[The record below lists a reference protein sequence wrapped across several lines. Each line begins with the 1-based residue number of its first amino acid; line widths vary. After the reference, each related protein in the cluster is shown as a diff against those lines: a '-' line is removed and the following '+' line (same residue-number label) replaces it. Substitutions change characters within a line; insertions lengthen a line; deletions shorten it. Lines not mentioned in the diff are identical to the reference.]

1 MVEDKRR
8 KLLRRAGL
16 FVGLVW
22 AVLWT
27 VFLAASSL
35 SHGFGPI
42 TGEEVGSSVVL
53 VLGVL
58 FLWAGLAFLWKRQLV
73 GGVLMVASGLLL
85 LAGYYWFATGRV
97 DLLGT
102 MLVMLGMALPPL
114 ITGSLIL
121 LLEKRKPA

>member
-1 MVEDKRR
+1 M
-8 KLLRRAGL
+8 RRAGL

>member
-1 MVEDKRR
+1 MSGLIGAKMGMRR
-8 KLLRRAGL
+8 KARVIALQAL
-16 FVGLVW
+16 FEVDSVGHDAEETVDRLV
-22 AVLWT
+22 AEVTL
-27 VFLAASSL
+27 
-35 SHGFGPI
+35 P
-42 TGEEVGSSVVL
+42 EEVSD
-53 VLGVL
+53 
-58 FLWAGLAFLWKRQLV
+58 FARELV